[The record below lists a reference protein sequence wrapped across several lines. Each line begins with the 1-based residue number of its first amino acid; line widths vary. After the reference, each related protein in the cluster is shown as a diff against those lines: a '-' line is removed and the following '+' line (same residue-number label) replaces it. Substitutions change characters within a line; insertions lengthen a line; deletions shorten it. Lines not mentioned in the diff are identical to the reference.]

1 MCLDCIDCIAGV
13 GMKFVLDTLLM
24 VAIKVC
30 CPAYSPNS
38 LLTRFST
45 LSFSGSYG
53 WSLEGISSSEGKAA
67 VYVSTRCRIR
77 SAIWGMS
84 GYRLEREDSV
94 EGRVSGNAHAG

>member
-30 CPAYSPNS
+30 GPAYSPNS

-45 LSFSGSYG
+45 LSFSGS
-53 WSLEGISSSEGKAA
+53 
-67 VYVSTRCRIR
+67 
-77 SAIWGMS
+77 
-84 GYRLEREDSV
+84 
-94 EGRVSGNAHAG
+94 